1 MSRRAKLSAR
11 ERGRLK
17 RRLREIAQER
27 EEKLSDLGGLALE
40 MHKRDRFEPG
50 LLSEKAT
57 VVATLDEE
65 ASLLRKTL
73 DEGHSSSE
81 VEAPGDASSKLGPA
95 AGSQP
100 Q

>member
-1 MSRRAKLSAR
+1 MARRAKPSAR

-50 LLSEKAT
+50 LLNERAAA
-57 VVATLDEE
+57 VAALDEE
-65 ASLLRKTL
+65 ASLLQKAL
-73 DEGHSSSE
+73 DDGNSSSE
-81 VEAPGDASSKLGPA
+81 LEAGDASSKLGPA
-95 AGSQP
+95 AESQP